1 MKSAIF
7 YDRFNGMPKIRKINS
22 ALMKTLRIL
31 LIASGI
37 LFLLIIVLAF
47 TSLPFWARYN
57 LGKSE
62 AFVPRDTKTILVMGG
77 GGFPS
82 ESVLM
87 RLWYTAELAKQY
99 PEAKI
104 IIATPGDT
112 LDPKSTICLMENDL
126 IISGIHTERII
137 IECEGLN
144 TRDQALRAFELYS
157 NGYFREPLVI
167 VSSPEHIYRTVLSF
181 EKVGFEKV
189 SGRPAMEV
197 MLETDLKLKKRKLG
211 GNENIPDVGNSISL
225 RYKFWDYLK
234 YEIIVAREYFAIA
247 YYKVK
252 GWI

>member
-1 MKSAIF
+1 MVKAF
-7 YDRFNGMPKIRKINS
+7 
-22 ALMKTLRIL
+22 RIL
-31 LIASGI
+31 LITSGI
-37 LFLLIIVLAF
+37 LFLMVIILAF

-62 AFVPRDTKTILVMGG
+62 AFVPQNTKTILVMGG

-87 RLWYTAELAKQY
+87 RLWYTSELAQKFPQS
-99 PEAKI
+99 KV

-112 LDPKSTICLMENDL
+112 LDPKSTICQMENEL
-126 IISGIHTERII
+126 IRSGIFTDRII

-144 TRDQALRAFELYS
+144 TRDQALRAYKLFE
-157 NGYFREPLVI
+157 NGSFNEPLVI
-167 VSSPEHIYRTVLSF
+167 VSSPEHIFRTVLSF
-181 EKVGFEKV
+181 EKAGFKKV
-189 SGRPAMEV
+189 SGTPAMEA
-197 MLETDLKLKKRKLG
+197 MLETDLKLKNKKLG
-211 GNENIPDVGNSISL
+211 GNENIPDVGNSISI

-234 YEIIVAREYFAIA
+234 YEIIVAREYAAIA

>member
-1 MKSAIF
+1 VTA
-7 YDRFNGMPKIRKINS
+7 
-22 ALMKTLRIL
+22 LRIL
-31 LIASGI
+31 LIAFGV
-37 LFLLIIVLAF
+37 LFLVFIILAF

-62 AFVPRDTKTILVMGG
+62 AFVPKNTQTILVMGG

-87 RLWYTAELAKQY
+87 RLWYTAELAK
-99 PEAKI
+99 EFSDAKI

-112 LDPKSTICLMENDL
+112 LDPKSTICQMENEL
-126 IISGIHTERII
+126 VYSGIQTDRII

-144 TRDQALRAFELYS
+144 TRDQALRAYEFYTDGKFS
-157 NGYFREPLVI
+157 EPLVV
-167 VSSPEHIYRTVLSF
+167 VSSPEHIYRTILSF
-181 EKVGFEKV
+181 EKVGFKKV
-189 SGRPAMEV
+189 SGRPAMEA
-197 MLETDLKLKKRKLG
+197 MLETDLKLKNKKLG
-211 GNENIPDVGNSISL
+211 GNENIPDVGNSISI

-234 YEIIVAREYFAIA
+234 YEIIVAREYVAIA

>member
-1 MKSAIF
+1 VVTA
-7 YDRFNGMPKIRKINS
+7 
-22 ALMKTLRIL
+22 LRIL
-31 LIASGI
+31 LIAFGV
-37 LFLLIIVLAF
+37 LFLVFVILAF

-62 AFVPRDTKTILVMGG
+62 AFVPKNTQTILVMGG

-87 RLWYTAELAKQY
+87 RLWYTAELAMEF
-99 PEAKI
+99 PNAKI

-112 LDPKSTICLMENDL
+112 LDPKSTICLMENEL
-126 IISGIHTERII
+126 INSGIQTDRII

-144 TRDQALRAFELYS
+144 TRDQALRAYGFYQK
-157 NGYFREPLVI
+157 GYFSEPLVV

-181 EKVGFEKV
+181 EKVGFKKV
-189 SGRPAMEV
+189 SGRPAMEA
-197 MLETDLKLKKRKLG
+197 MLETDLKLKNKKLG
-211 GNENIPDVGNSISL
+211 GNESIPDVGNSISI

>member
-1 MKSAIF
+1 
-7 YDRFNGMPKIRKINS
+7 MPKIRKITS
-22 ALMKTLRIL
+22 DLVKVMRII
-31 LIASGI
+31 LIAWGI
-37 LFLLIIVLAF
+37 LFLLFIFLAF

-62 AFVPRDTKTILVMGG
+62 AFIPKNTQTILVMGG

-87 RLWYTAELAKQY
+87 RLWYTVELAHKFPQS
-99 PEAKI
+99 KI

-112 LDPKSTICLMENDL
+112 LDPKSTICQMENEL
-126 IISGIHTERII
+126 TTSGIHTDRII
-137 IECEGLN
+137 IECQGLN
-144 TRDQALRAFELYS
+144 TRDQALRAYELYK
-157 NGYFREPLVI
+157 NGSFNEPLVI

-189 SGRPAMEV
+189 SGRPAMEA
-197 MLETDLKLKKRKLG
+197 MLETDLKLKNRKLG
-211 GNENIPDVGNSISL
+211 GNETIPDVGNSISI

>member
-1 MKSAIF
+1 MT
-7 YDRFNGMPKIRKINS
+7 KIQK
-22 ALMKTLRIL
+22 KTSDLLKVLRIL
-31 LIASGI
+31 MIALGF
-37 LFLLIIVLAF
+37 LFLLVVFFAL

-57 LGKSE
+57 LGKSK
-62 AFVPRDTKTILVMGG
+62 ANVPKNTQTILVMGG

-87 RLWYTAELAKQY
+87 RLWYTVELAQKFPQS
-99 PEAKI
+99 KI

-112 LDPKSTICLMENDL
+112 LDPKSTICQMENEL
-126 IISGIHTERII
+126 VSSGIQTNRII

-144 TRDQALRAFELYS
+144 TRDQALRAYELYK
-157 NGYFREPLVI
+157 NGSFNEPLVI

-181 EKVGFEKV
+181 EKVGFKEV
-189 SGRPAMEV
+189 SGRPAMEA
-197 MLETDLKLKKRKLG
+197 MLETDLKLKNRKLG
-211 GNENIPDVGNSISL
+211 GNETIPDVGNSISI

-247 YYKVK
+247 YYKMK

>member
-1 MKSAIF
+1 MAKIQ
-7 YDRFNGMPKIRKINS
+7 KIRS
-22 ALMKTLRIL
+22 YVLKTLRVFL
-31 LIASGI
+31 LVFGVF
-37 LFLLIIVLAF
+37 FLLIVILAF

-62 AFVPRDTKTILVMGG
+62 AFVPKNTQTILVMGG

-87 RLWYTAELAKQY
+87 RLWYSEELAKQF
-99 PEAKI
+99 PGSKV

-112 LDPKSTICLMENDL
+112 LDPQSTVCQMEAHL
-126 IISGIHTERII
+126 VASGVRTERII
-137 IECEGLN
+137 IESEGLN
-144 TRDQALRAFELYS
+144 TRYQALRAREFFQKGL
-157 NGYFREPLVI
+157 FREPLVV

-181 EKVGFEKV
+181 EKVGFKQV
-189 SGRPAMEV
+189 SGRPAMEA
-197 MLETDLKLKKRKLG
+197 MLETDLKLKNKKLG
-211 GNENIPDVGNSISL
+211 GNENIPDVGNSISI